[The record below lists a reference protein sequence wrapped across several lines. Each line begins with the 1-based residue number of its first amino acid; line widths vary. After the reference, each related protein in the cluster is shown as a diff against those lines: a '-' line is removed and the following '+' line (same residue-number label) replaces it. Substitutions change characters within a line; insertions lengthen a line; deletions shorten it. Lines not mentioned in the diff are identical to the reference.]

1 MTTLSTLAAR
11 AAVAALTLA
20 PALAGAQVAPPG
32 CGASGTA
39 PCPTPEP
46 GSWPLVALA
55 LGVLVAVK
63 FIKRK

>member
-1 MTTLSTLAAR
+1 MARLHSLAAR

-20 PALAGAQVAPPG
+20 PVLASAQANCGSPG
-32 CGASGTA
+32 TP

-46 GSWPLVALA
+46 GTWPLVALA

-63 FIKRK
+63 FIRRK

>member
-1 MTTLSTLAAR
+1 MTSLHTLAAR
-11 AAVAALTLA
+11 AAAALTLA
-20 PALAGAQVAPPG
+20 PVLAQAQAN
-32 CGASGTA
+32 CGAPGTP

-63 FIKRK
+63 FIRRK

>member
-1 MTTLSTLAAR
+1 MARLSTLVAR
-11 AAVAALTLA
+11 AAAATLTLA
-20 PALAGAQVAPPG
+20 PLLAQAQANCGTPG
-32 CGASGTA
+32 TP

-63 FIKRK
+63 FIRRK

>member
-1 MTTLSTLAAR
+1 MSKLSTLAAR
-11 AAVAALTLA
+11 AAVAGLA
-20 PALAGAQVAPPG
+20 FVPLLAGAQAAPNCGVPG
-32 CGASGTA
+32 TP

-63 FIKRK
+63 FIRRK

>member
-1 MTTLSTLAAR
+1 MARLSTLAAR
-11 AAVAALTLA
+11 ASAAALALA
-20 PALAGAQVAPPG
+20 PVLASAQAN
-32 CGASGTA
+32 CGIAGTP

-63 FIKRK
+63 FIRRK

>member
-1 MTTLSTLAAR
+1 MRTLSKIAAR
-11 AAVAALTLA
+11 ITVASLALL
-20 PALAGAQVAPPG
+20 PMLGGAQVAPNCGVPG
-32 CGASGTA
+32 TP

-46 GSWPLVALA
+46 GTWPLVALA

>member
-1 MTTLSTLAAR
+1 MRALSTLAAR
-11 AAVAALTLA
+11 AVVAALSLAPTLA
-20 PALAGAQVAPPG
+20 AAQANCGTPG
-32 CGASGTA
+32 TP

>member
-1 MTTLSTLAAR
+1 MRTLSTLAAR
-11 AAVAALTLA
+11 VAVAGLALLPTLVQ
-20 PALAGAQVAPPG
+20 AQANCGQPG
-32 CGASGTA
+32 TP

-63 FIKRK
+63 FIRRK

>member
-11 AAVAALTLA
+11 AAVAALAFA
-20 PALAGAQVAPPG
+20 PALAAAQANCGVPG
-32 CGASGTA
+32 TP

-63 FIKRK
+63 FIRRK